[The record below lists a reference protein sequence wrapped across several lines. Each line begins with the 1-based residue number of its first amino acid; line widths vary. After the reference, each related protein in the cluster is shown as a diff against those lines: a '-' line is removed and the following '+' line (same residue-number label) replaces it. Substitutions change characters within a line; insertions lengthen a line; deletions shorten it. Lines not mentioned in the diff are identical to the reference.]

1 MHANGG
7 ERVGEQTV
15 AVFFYGLFMDE
26 PLLAS
31 RGIFPS
37 SASIGHVEGYGIRIG
52 SRATL
57 VPEHGNRAHG
67 VLMMM
72 QAKDVEA
79 LYSDESVADYIAE
92 SVSVVLSDGSLASA
106 ICYNLPEHKLEGTNF
121 EYALSL
127 LSLAGEL
134 GLPDDYVE
142 QIRTQA
148 T

>member
-1 MHANGG
+1 
-7 ERVGEQTV
+7 
-15 AVFFYGLFMDE
+15 
-26 PLLAS
+26 
-31 RGIFPS
+31 
-37 SASIGHVEGYGIRIG
+37 
-52 SRATL
+52 
-57 VPEHGNRAHG
+57 
-67 VLMMM
+67 MMM

-134 GLPDDYVE
+134 CFRAPAWWRIGDL
-142 QIRTQA
+142 A
-148 T
+148 